1 MAPNLIPGLET
12 PPWIYVQCLL
22 VRGMWVDGQQDDAGV
37 EGLTL
42 GYPNHPTFDA
52 KYLTYPLQSQFFLVT
67 KKQGL
72 TTLNFSDQV

>member
-1 MAPNLIPGLET
+1 
-12 PPWIYVQCLL
+12 
-22 VRGMWVDGQQDDAGV
+22 MWVDGQQDDAGV